1 MNRNQQARSGKTE
14 PKKKIIEDNPNKNN
28 NNRNAKQITDATKGR
43 DK

>member
-14 PKKKIIEDNPNKNN
+14 PKIIEDNPNKDN